1 MAERNIFFKKNQD
14 NQMAELF
21 RVLRTN
27 IYFMEKKKNRVV
39 VVTSTI
45 PGEGKSTIAS
55 NYAMSVA
62 IGKEKVLL
70 IDCDIRKPRAHSS
83 FGLEINHGMAEV
95 LLGEKKIDEVILK
108 GVEKNLDILPSK
120 HLSQNV
126 TELFLGDKMENL
138 LKKLKKRYDLI
149 VLDTPPIMVVT
160 DALILSQYG
169 DGVLYVCGYD
179 MVSKQEMNQ
188 AKKMLDSAGVNLYGV
203 VVNRINKDGYSHGNY
218 GYYNYKYKDYQD
230 YFNGDKQ

>member
-1 MAERNIFFKKNQD
+1 MAERNIFFKKGQN

-21 RVLRTN
+21 RILRTN
-27 IYFMEKKKNRVV
+27 IYFMGKKKNRVV

-45 PGEGKSTIAS
+45 PGEGKSTVAS

-83 FGLEINHGMAEV
+83 FGIQINHGMGEV
-95 LLGEKKIDEVILK
+95 LSGEKKIDEVILK

-120 HLSQNV
+120 HMDQNV
-126 TELFLGDKMENL
+126 SELFLGDRMRNILEKL
-138 LKKLKKRYDLI
+138 RKKYDLI
-149 VLDTPPIMVVT
+149 VLDTPPLMVVT

-179 MVSKQEMNQ
+179 MVTKQEMNQ
-188 AKKMLDSAGVNLYGV
+188 AKKMLDSAGVTLYGV
-203 VVNRINKDGYSHGNY
+203 IVNRINKDGYSHGNY

>member
-1 MAERNIFFKKNQD
+1 MTERKIFFKKGQNSH
-14 NQMAELF
+14 MAELL
-21 RVLRTN
+21 RILRTN
-27 IYFMEKKKNRVV
+27 MSFIEKKKKRVV

-62 IGKEKVLL
+62 IGSDKVLL
-70 IDCDIRKPRAHSS
+70 IDCDIRKPRTNIS
-83 FGLEINHGMAEV
+83 FGIKVKHGMGDV
-95 LLGEKKIDEVILK
+95 LLGKKKIDDVILK
-108 GVEKNLDILPSK
+108 GVENNLDILPSK
-120 HLSQNV
+120 HLNENV
-126 TELFLGDKMENL
+126 TELFLGNKMENL
-138 LKKLKKRYDLI
+138 LKILKKRYDLI

-179 MVSKQEMNQ
+179 MVSKKEMIH

-203 VVNRINKDGYSHGNY
+203 VVNKINKDGYSYNNY
-218 GYYNYKYKDYQD
+218 GYHNYNYKDYEE
-230 YFNGDKQ
+230 YMKGGG